1 MGELFKGRNQPKKE
15 VALATTAAR
24 ITEVGNLIFPSQEKI
39 YAQLRHVLGVFK
51 ESEAGIRPHFNLTGE
66 SGSGKSF
73 LVKMVAEEFK
83 MPFIEVNAAGLTAEG
98 LSGNSLSKALTKLRE
113 HWNEPNVIFVDEFDK
128 IFQRNGETT
137 EGFRVNVQDEFLTA
151 LEGKYVSVFAEY
163 GKYPQVVVENSLF
176 IFAGAW
182 SNQKILT
189 LSELKDAGMRT
200 EFVGRVPLVFHT
212 EQVTLA
218 ELEAAIPSIDLFMK
232 YRKLYPRTKQNTDVA
247 GIIKILKAQSE
258 EMNIGIRLLN
268 SAIHQYYMK
277 DV

>member
-1 MGELFKGRNQPKKE
+1 MTQLFKGRNQAAQ
-15 VALATTAAR
+15 VAPVNTAAR
-24 ITEVGNLIFPSQEKI
+24 ITDVGNLIFPSQEKI
-39 YAQLRHVLGVFK
+39 YAQLRHVIGVFK
-51 ESEAGIRPHFNLTGE
+51 ESEAAIRPHFNLTGE
-66 SGSGKSF
+66 SGTGKSF
-73 LVKMVAEEFK
+73 LIKMVADEYK
-83 MPFIEVNAAGLTAEG
+83 MPVIEVNAAGLTAEG

-113 HWNEPNVIFVDEFDK
+113 HWNEPNIIFVDEFDK
-128 IFQRNGETT
+128 LFQRNGEGA

-200 EFVGRVPLVFHT
+200 EFVGRVPLIFHT
-212 EQVTLA
+212 NQVSLE
-218 ELEAAIPSIDLFMK
+218 ELQAAIPSIDLFIK
-232 YRKLYPRTKQNTDVA
+232 YRKMFPGTKQNRDVA
-247 GIIKILKAQSE
+247 GIIKILKEQSE

-268 SAIHQYYMK
+268 SAIHQYYMR